1 MLLSSILPRSKHQ
14 TTPRAAKSFRGPKRG
29 GPECLQLRNSFVR
42 PPMALPAQADTRQA
56 AKVSALIAAMP
67 LAHSS
72 ISSAPG
78 AGEGGLPG
86 LEVLPLT
93 P

>member
-1 MLLSSILPRSKHQ
+1 MV
-14 TTPRAAKSFRGPKRG
+14 TTVAEQPAAP
-29 GPECLQLRNSFVR
+29 
-42 PPMALPAQADTRQA
+42 PAQVDTRQA

-67 LAHSS
+67 RTHSS

-86 LEVLPLT
+86 LEVLPLNI
-93 P
+93 